1 MSNDDNDDDDTKPQA
16 EESGN
21 NIVSVITG
29 TSPLWFYIFMILCV
43 INLILVF
50 SALLYGTFADIVM
63 WMIFFIGA
71 ILVGFGMW
79 ACYMGS
85 IVGTYI
91 LTIIGNIFLL
101 ISIIYTQSH
110 GSYTGR
116 WMYISGVYFME
127 IIMFVLTM
135 LCAYKISGGSV
146 AMMAL
151 KIKSEK
157 I

>member
-1 MSNDDNDDDDTKPQA
+1 MSNDDDDDIKPQA

-21 NIVSVITG
+21 NIVSAITG

-50 SALLYGTFADIVM
+50 SVLLSGTFDDVVM
-63 WMIFFIGA
+63 WVIFFIGV

-79 ACYMGS
+79 ACYMSS

-101 ISIIYTQSH
+101 ISIIYAQSQR
-110 GSYTGR
+110 SYTGR
-116 WMYISGVYFME
+116 WMYMSGIYFTE
-127 IIMFVLTM
+127 TIMFVLTM

-151 KIKSEK
+151 KIATK
-157 I
+157 IK